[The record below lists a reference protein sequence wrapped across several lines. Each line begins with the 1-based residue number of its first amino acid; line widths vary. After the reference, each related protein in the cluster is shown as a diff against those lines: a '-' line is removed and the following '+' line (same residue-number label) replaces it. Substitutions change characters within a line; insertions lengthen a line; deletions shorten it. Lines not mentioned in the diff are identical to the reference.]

1 MALAK
6 LQRRVCRL
14 ISANRIEIG
23 ESYVAGGAAL
33 GEALATTRL
42 SRDIDLFHDTAASV
56 DTAFERDSRLLTGNG
71 LGVETLRRRPGFAE
85 ALVRHEGEVV
95 LLEWAADSAFRF
107 FPLMEHPEF
116 GLVLHPF
123 DLATNKVL
131 ALVGRVEVRDWVD
144 VIACDGRL
152 QPFGYLAWA
161 ASGKDPGF
169 SPLAIL
175 EEAARTARY
184 SAVEVASLDFDGEI
198 PDAGVLARQWRAAL
212 AEARAVAG
220 ALPPEFVGT
229 CVLDEEGALFRGDS
243 VAAGEAMVAGRLR
256 FHPGS
261 IKGAFPRLGR
271 GSPSAP

>member
-14 ISANRIEIG
+14 ISANRIDIG
-23 ESYVAGGAAL
+23 ESYVAVGAAL

-42 SRDIDLFHDTAASV
+42 SPDIDLFHDAAASV
-56 DTAFERDSRLLTGNG
+56 DTAFERDSGLLNASG

-144 VIACDGRL
+144 VLACAEATLEAVDALTKDAGHRL
-152 QPFGYLAWA
+152 LLTLVEFSAQSVGKPGPGDVKTSAPSA
-161 ASGKDPGF
+161 AF
-169 SPLAIL
+169 SPHR
-175 EEAARTARY
+175 E
-184 SAVEVASLDFDGEI
+184 SS
-198 PDAGVLARQWRAAL
+198 RA
-212 AEARAVAG
+212 
-220 ALPPEFVGT
+220 
-229 CVLDEEGALFRGDS
+229 
-243 VAAGEAMVAGRLR
+243 
-256 FHPGS
+256 
-261 IKGAFPRLGR
+261 
-271 GSPSAP
+271 

>member
-1 MALAK
+1 MALAR

-14 ISANRIEIG
+14 ISTNRIEIG

-56 DTAFERDSRLLTGNG
+56 DTAFESDCRLLAGSG
-71 LGVETLRRRPGFAE
+71 LGVETLRRRAGFAE
-85 ALVRHEGEVV
+85 ALVRDEDEAV

-144 VIACDGRL
+144 VLACDSRL

-184 SAVEVASLDFDGEI
+184 SALEVESLDFDGER
-198 PDAGVLARQWRAAL
+198 PDAGVLARQWRTAL
-212 AEARAVAG
+212 AEARSVVA
-220 ALPPEFVGT
+220 ALPPEVVGT
-229 CVLDEEGALFRGDS
+229 CVLEEDGDLFRGNS
-243 VAAGEAMVAGRLR
+243 IAAGEAAAAGRIR

-261 IKGAFPRLGR
+261 IKGAFPRLVPV
-271 GSPSAP
+271 SPAMA